1 MKLIME
7 NWRKFTNEGKKKK
20 TAIIKTVRGDEE
32 VDISYELGN
41 FFIYKTTNRSK
52 SHYFVTHKPSGNMIP
67 SSYYAE
73 KYGYKYANLK
83 KMLKDIDSMLD
94 SEELSKEKPS
104 MEALKSLAS
113 FLTKKESMNEAASK
127 ETADSF
133 KKLAAAFGDVSSS
146 ITDDAEASEEM
157 KGKFDELYS
166 QFEKIGLDKIPDLGE
181 LMKNIENGEGL
192 AELTKSLQDAG
203 IKPEEM
209 GEKLEQIQV
218 LRDEFDEYRKEQEE
232 NQEERDERQ
241 AEIDQDQDRAD
252 KEASRERADMN
263 NAEKAREAEA
273 AEAATAE

>member
-20 TAIIKTVRGDEE
+20 TAIIDTVHGDEE

-52 SHYFVTHKPSGNMIP
+52 SHYFVTHKPSGKMIP

-73 KYGYKYANLK
+73 KYGYKYADLK
-83 KMLKDIDSMLD
+83 RMLKDIDSMPD
-94 SEELSKEKPS
+94 SAELSKEEPN
-104 MEALKSLAS
+104 MEALKSLVRL
-113 FLTKKESMNEAASK
+113 LTRKESMNEAASK

-146 ITDDAEASEEM
+146 ISDDAEASEEM
-157 KGKFDELYS
+157 KEKFDELYS
-166 QFEKIGLDKIPDLGE
+166 QFEEIGLDKIPDLGE

-218 LRDEFDEYRKEQEE
+218 LRDEFDEYKKEQEE
-232 NQEERDERQ
+232 MQKEKDQEQVERDQE
-241 AEIDQDQDRAD
+241 QDAAMKD
-252 KEASRERADMN
+252 ASRAAADSKN
-263 NAEKAREAEA
+263 A
-273 AEAATAE
+273 AEAQAEG